1 MSDDFPFNHFINL
14 DSLNKKS
21 IENAPEISKYIFP
34 KLDEERQS
42 SKSKNIEITTSLLGE
57 NSFNEE
63 EISSIYEEIMNGLKT
78 SISPQKY
85 KAFFESSFT
94 ISEISQSKILFS
106 VTTSFIKKMIE
117 SHYIK
122 EIKEILFN
130 TLGSTYDVEIRVFNS
145 QTSQTKDFIS
155 DYLSKNINDLK
166 SDIPATT
173 MSSTRPFNATTSFK
187 INLDNEPHSQEDIKN
202 EIESAV
208 IKHNI
213 EQHKKVKFDISKT
226 FDNFIV
232 GPSNNM
238 AHAFCL
244 AVSKDPG
251 KVYPQLYIHGNSGLG
266 KTHLLHAICN
276 YATDKKPYLRI
287 CFTTANEFMSEM
299 VLAIQST
306 TGKDNKIAEFRRKY
320 TELVDILII
329 DDIHEL
335 KNKTRTQSEFF
346 YIFNQLQSKGKQL
359 IFTSD
364 KPPKEIV
371 GIEDRIRTRLSSA
384 LLIDIHQPDL
394 ETRIA
399 ILKKK
404 SKEKDIYL
412 DDNVINLIA
421 SCVKTNVRELEGK
434 LVKLG
439 AYSDLMNVDIDLEI
453 AKEQLNL
460 SEDMDDK
467 IITIDAITKTVA
479 AYFKLALGDIKG
491 KSRKKEVALARHI
504 AMFMSH
510 KILKKTLEEIGE
522 YFENRDHSTVI
533 HGIKK
538 VQIISKDDA
547 KLSQQIYEIESR
559 L

>member
-1 MSDDFPFNHFINL
+1 MNEDFPFGHFINL
-14 DSLNKKS
+14 DSLNNNNNLPQ
-21 IENAPEISKYIFP
+21 ENLNKQLLKENFP
-34 KLDEERQS
+34 KNNVESSSSFTKIELDF
-42 SKSKNIEITTSLLGE
+42 IC
-57 NSFNEE
+57 E
-63 EISSIYEEIMNGLKT
+63 EILEGIKA
-78 SISPQKY
+78 SISPHKY
-85 KAFFESSFT
+85 KAFFENVFK
-94 ISEISQSKILFS
+94 INFIDESKIIFS
-106 VTTSFIKKMIE
+106 VTTAFIKKMIE
-117 SHYIK
+117 QHYLD
-122 EIKEILFN
+122 EIKQIMFN
-130 TLGSTYDVEIRVFNS
+130 TLGRDYTIEITTINS
-145 QTSQTKDFIS
+145 KSESAKDIIGAFLNEQAAPIEPTQNTP
-155 DYLSKNINDLK
+155 KK
-166 SDIPATT
+166 
-173 MSSTRPFNATTSFK
+173 TSFSFK
-187 INLDNEPHSQEDIKN
+187 LNDEPVSSPEEIKN
-202 EIESAV
+202 EIESAEL
-208 IKHNI
+208 KHNNHDNYRKI
-213 EQHKKVKFDISKT
+213 KFDESKT
-226 FDNFIV
+226 FDNFVV

-238 AHAFCL
+238 AHAFTY
-244 AVSKDPG
+244 AVAKDPG
-251 KVYPQLYIHGNSGLG
+251 KVYPQLYLHGNSGLG

-276 YATDKKPYLRI
+276 YTINNNPYMRI

-299 VLAIQST
+299 VMAIQGT
-306 TGKDNKIAEFRRKY
+306 TGQDNKISEFRRKY

-335 KNKTRTQSEFF
+335 KNKTRTQSELF

-384 LLIDIHQPDL
+384 LLIDIQQPDL

-404 SKEKDIYL
+404 AKEKDIFL
-412 DDNVINLIA
+412 DDDVINLIA

-439 AYSDLMNVDIDLEI
+439 AYSDLMKVDIDLEI

-460 SEDMDDK
+460 SEDMDEK
-467 IITIDAITKTVA
+467 TLSIDVITKSVA
-479 AYFKLALGDIKG
+479 SYFKLALGDIKG

-504 AMFMSH
+504 AMFMGH

-522 YFENRDHSTVI
+522 YFDNRDHSTVI

-538 VQIISKDDA
+538 IQNRLKDDA

>member
-63 EISSIYEEIMNGLKT
+63 EVSSIYEEIMNGLKT

>member
-1 MSDDFPFNHFINL
+1 MSNDFPFNHFINL
-14 DSLNKKS
+14 DSLNNNGHTQGKTT
-21 IENAPEISKYIFP
+21 
-34 KLDEERQS
+34 
-42 SKSKNIEITTSLLGE
+42 TTSFKMPIYDNETDKNQLL
-57 NSFNEE
+57 NDSSFCAEEMSSICE
-63 EISSIYEEIMNGLKT
+63 EILTALKS

-85 KAFFESSFT
+85 RAFFENTFT
-94 ISEISQSKILFS
+94 INQITESKIVFS
-106 VTTSFIKKMIE
+106 VTTSFIKKMITN
-117 SHYIK
+117 HYLE
-122 EIKEILFN
+122 EIKQIIFN
-130 TLGSTYDVEIRVFNS
+130 TLGNMYDIEITV
-145 QTSQTKDFIS
+145 
-155 DYLSKNINDLK
+155 INQIK
-166 SDIPATT
+166 
-173 MSSTRPFNATTSFK
+173 
-187 INLDNEPHSQEDIKN
+187 SQEDTNNLITNFLNDLPHNQEQLQQTPQPAVNNSPFSFKLKPELQSNEEIKD

-208 IKHNI
+208 IKNNTEHY
-213 EQHKKVKFDISKT
+213 KSVKFDHSKT

-244 AVSKDPG
+244 AVAKDPG

-276 YATDKKPYLRI
+276 YTAENRPYMRI

-299 VLAIQST
+299 VMAIQGT
-306 TGKDNKIAEFRRKY
+306 TGQDNKINEFRRKY

-384 LLIDIHQPDL
+384 LLIDIQQPDL

-399 ILKKK
+399 ILKRKAN
-404 SKEKDIYL
+404 EKDIFL
-412 DDNVINLIA
+412 DDDVINLIA
-421 SCVKTNVRELEGK
+421 SCVKTNVRELEGN

-460 SEDMDDK
+460 TEDMDEK
-467 IITIDAITKTVA
+467 ILTIDSITKTVA
-479 AYFKLALGDIKG
+479 SYFKLTLGDIKG
-491 KSRKKEVALARHI
+491 KSRKKEVALSRHI
-504 AMFMSH
+504 AMYMSH

-522 YFENRDHSTVI
+522 YFDNRDHSTVI

-538 VQIISKDDA
+538 VQNMSKDDA